1 MRLSE
6 LPPELE
12 KAKQF
17 HSHLGPYVT
26 VGLRMGQAITQKLGE
41 IPFSFKIKAFTGNA
55 PPVSCIVDGLQ
66 LSTPATVGNGGIQI
80 MEAME
85 PCAVALNN
93 TEQLEVKLRPEVLE
107 SIRNCESEAQEKLAL
122 QLWTMPEERL
132 FQIKVVHLGK

>member
-1 MRLSE
+1 
-6 LPPELE
+6 
-12 KAKQF
+12 
-17 HSHLGPYVT
+17 
-26 VGLRMGQAITQKLGE
+26 MGQAIIQRLGE
-41 IPFSFKIKAFTGNA
+41 IPFSLKIKAFTGSA

-66 LSTPATVGNGGIQI
+66 LSTPATVGNGGIKI

-93 TEQLEVKLRPEVLE
+93 TEQLEVRLRPEVLE

-122 QLWTMPEERL
+122 RLWTMPEERL

>member
-1 MRLSE
+1 MSE

-12 KAKQF
+12 RAKQF

-26 VGLRMGQAITQKLGE
+26 VGLRMGQAITQRLGE
-41 IPFSFKIKAFTGNA
+41 IPFSFKIEAFTGNI

-66 LSTPATVGNGGIQI
+66 LSTPATVGNGGIKI
-80 MEAME
+80 MEATE

-93 TEQLEVKLRPEVLE
+93 TEQLEVKLRPEVLK

-122 QLWTMPEERL
+122 RLWTMPEERL
-132 FQIKVVHLGK
+132 FQIKTVYPEK